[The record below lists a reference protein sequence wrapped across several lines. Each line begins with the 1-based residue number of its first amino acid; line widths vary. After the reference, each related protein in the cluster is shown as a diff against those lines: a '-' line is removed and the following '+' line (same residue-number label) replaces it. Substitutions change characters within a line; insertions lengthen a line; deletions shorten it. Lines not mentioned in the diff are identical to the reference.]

1 MEGET
6 ENDDDNDDDDDE
18 RDKAFSRRLY
28 IRNDG
33 LLATDEKDIF
43 YFAPSVYITLT
54 VCAT

>member
-6 ENDDDNDDDDDE
+6 ENDDDDDDDE

>member
-6 ENDDDNDDDDDE
+6 ENDDDDDDDE

-54 VCAT
+54 VSAT